1 MRYLLSFR
9 AVYSQ
14 RDCYI
19 FDDPLSAVDAHVGR
33 HIFENVMMG
42 LLKGRNV
49 LLITNQL
56 QYLPHA
62 SNIYVLN
69 DGVIVE
75 SGKYLDLLNN
85 GKQFASLMEKFGI
98 IDDESDLNKKK
109 SVSNWLEGLNQC

>member
-1 MRYLLSFR
+1 M
-9 AVYSQ
+9 YSQ

-42 LLKGRNV
+42 LLKGRNI

-69 DGVIVE
+69 EGVIVE
-75 SGKYLDLLNN
+75 SGKYADLVNN

-109 SVSNWLEGLNQC
+109 SVSRLV